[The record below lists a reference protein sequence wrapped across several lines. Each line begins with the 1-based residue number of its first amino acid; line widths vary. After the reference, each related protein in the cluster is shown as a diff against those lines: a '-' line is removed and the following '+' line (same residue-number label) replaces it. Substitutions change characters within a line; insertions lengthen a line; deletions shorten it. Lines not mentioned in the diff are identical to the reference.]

1 MVDSHDDLAPSE
13 MTYSRNTLGYFAFA
27 TALCGLVFFWVPVA
41 GVSLWALGLGMSFI
55 GCFKAPR
62 GFGVA
67 GVFVSLISFA
77 FMGYFL
83 VLPSWLA
90 VPVEKIVHREILSE
104 KKSAE
109 GTPSGRAG
117 NLLSEILASF
127 HYEDKSEPEKTV
139 AEEKPEPASDELP
152 QGDDEVWTDDDFE
165 GDEDS
170 GGEASPAEVPG
181 NSHSFPIARFT
192 EIAKHRTTWPRRV
205 RLTRSRTISL
215 WDSERKEIMGKM
227 EVPAKTVVEV
237 LDVRPD
243 GSLFVLDC
251 TQQAFVVLAADTDF
265 ARVYVEKNPE
275 KSSDEEW

>member
-1 MVDSHDDLAPSE
+1 MVDSHDDVAPAE
-13 MTYSRNTLGYFAFA
+13 MTYNRNTFGYFAFA

-41 GVSLWALGLGMSFI
+41 GVSLWALGLGMSFV

-62 GFGVA
+62 GFGVS
-67 GVFVSLISFA
+67 GVFVSLISFV

-83 VLPSWLA
+83 VMPAWLA

-104 KKSAE
+104 KKSGGSNAS
-109 GTPSGRAG
+109 GTAG
-117 NLLSEILASF
+117 SLLSEILASF
-127 HYEDKSEPEKTV
+127 HYEDKTEPAKTV
-139 AEEKPEPASDELP
+139 PEAAPESAVDESP
-152 QGDDEVWTDDDFE
+152 QGDDEVWTDDDSE
-165 GDEDS
+165 GE
-170 GGEASPAEVPG
+170 EVPG
-181 NSHSFPIARFT
+181 EATLPAETLSNSHAFPIARFV
-192 EIAKHRTTWPRRV
+192 EISKHRTTWPRWV

-243 GSLFVLDC
+243 GSIFVLDC

-265 ARVYVEKNPE
+265 ARVYTEKNTQD
-275 KSSDEEW
+275 SSDEEW